1 MSAKETK
8 AIVHH
13 WFRVR
18 LTMLVAIGISFIVG
32 VWLVVAWRR
41 TSRRSV
47 SLKANTSPTSW
58 VG

>member
-32 VWLVVAWRR
+32 VWWSSNDQATRLPSDLVTR
-41 TSRRSV
+41 
-47 SLKANTSPTSW
+47 
-58 VG
+58 